1 MVSAAAEKPLIA
13 IVGPTG
19 SGKSKLAVRL
29 ALELDGEIINCD
41 SLQLYRY
48 LDIGTAKLTP
58 TERRGVPHHL
68 LDVLNPDEYFSAG
81 EFARRARQIL
91 YEISARGRLPILV
104 GGTGFY
110 LRALVEGLFPGPRR
124 NEQLRA
130 ELKRRQLRRPG
141 ILHRWLRR
149 RDPSAAARIHP
160 HDVQKLTRAVEI
172 CLLTQRPLAAVFAAG
187 RESLEG
193 YRVLKL
199 GLDPPREALYQMLD
213 ERCRQMFEGGLLDE
227 VRRVL
232 LLGFP
237 PESKA
242 LEAHGY
248 RQALQLLRGELNYK
262 EALYYAQRNTRR
274 YAKRQW
280 TWFRREKDLEWI
292 RGFGWEADVVELA
305 LERIRAFVQLS
316 GSPAGS

>member
-1 MVSAAAEKPLIA
+1 MARAGPEKPLVA

-19 SGKSKLAVRL
+19 SGKSELAVRVAL
-29 ALELDGEIINCD
+29 ALDGEIINCD
-41 SLQLYRY
+41 SLQVYRY
-48 LDIGTAKLTP
+48 LDIGTAKQPLA
-58 TERRGVPHHL
+58 ERRGVPHHL
-68 LDVLNPDEYFSAG
+68 LDVLNPDEHFSAG
-81 EFARRARQIL
+81 EFARRARQVI
-91 YEISARGRLPILV
+91 YDISARGRLPVLA

-110 LRALVEGLFPGPRR
+110 LRALVDGLFPGPRR
-124 NEQLRA
+124 NERLRA

-141 ILHRWLRR
+141 VLHRWLRR
-149 RDPSAAARIHP
+149 HDPAAAARIHP
-160 HDVQKLTRAVEI
+160 HDVQKLIRAVEI
-172 CLLTQRPLAAVFAAG
+172 CRLAQRPLEAVFAAG

-199 GLDPPREALYQMLD
+199 GLDPPRDALYKRLD

-232 LLGFP
+232 LLGFS
-237 PESKA
+237 PEAKA

-248 RQALQLLRGELNYK
+248 RQALQLLRGELSYK

-292 RGFGWEADVVELA
+292 KGFGWEPGVVEQA
-305 LERIRAFVQLS
+305 LQRIRAFLQS
-316 GSPAGS
+316 PGSQAGS